1 MIEHLSRLIAKSL
14 YNNTAEK
21 SSSEEIEMLQYGIEC
36 IINILIPLI
45 IIFIYAFLS
54 HKTLDMFIWFLSFL
68 LLRNFIGGYHTS
80 SHIRCIILSSFVGIL
95 SIILISNMSTAF
107 FIFKILIIVLLFT
120 AFLMI
125 GPMLQNQSYIYMK
138 QSLRKKAIWTFL
150 IYIASIFLLFFL
162 NIQYWTSLYIG
173 TISACVLYLIEF
185 LIRKYKSNY
194 KTET

>member
-162 NIQYWTSLYIG
+162 PFQRILFS
-173 TISACVLYLIEF
+173 F
-185 LIRKYKSNY
+185 DHM
-194 KTET
+194 

>member
-162 NIQYWTSLYIG
+162 NIQYWTSFYIG

>member
-1 MIEHLSRLIAKSL
+1 MLKTTLLYIKQGLNALSRAFSPVIIIGDHIYRLLFTHSHLSRLIAKSL

-80 SHIRCIILSSFVGIL
+80 SHIRCIILERV
-95 SIILISNMSTAF
+95 IS
-107 FIFKILIIVLLFT
+107 
-120 AFLMI
+120 
-125 GPMLQNQSYIYMK
+125 
-138 QSLRKKAIWTFL
+138 
-150 IYIASIFLLFFL
+150 
-162 NIQYWTSLYIG
+162 
-173 TISACVLYLIEF
+173 
-185 LIRKYKSNY
+185 
-194 KTET
+194 

>member
-80 SHIRCIILSSFVGIL
+80 SHIRCIILSSFVSLCIITNVFVTANL
-95 SIILISNMSTAF
+95 SRSTA
-107 FIFKILIIVLLFT
+107 LFLRNVT
-120 AFLMI
+120 YSSASPQSKPFLCPPYMKLSYCQEFPLTQRHRHPATLFLMSR
-125 GPMLQNQSYIYMK
+125 Q
-138 QSLRKKAIWTFL
+138 TVL
-150 IYIASIFLLFFL
+150 IL
-162 NIQYWTSLYIG
+162 
-173 TISACVLYLIEF
+173 
-185 LIRKYKSNY
+185 
-194 KTET
+194 

>member
-138 QSLRKKAIWTFL
+138 QSLRKKAIGTFL

>member
-45 IIFIYAFLS
+45 IIFIYAFRS

>member
-21 SSSEEIEMLQYGIEC
+21 SSSEEIERLQYGIEC

>member
-54 HKTLDMFIWFLSFL
+54 HKTLDMFIWFLSFI
-68 LLRNFIGGYHTS
+68 LLRNFIDGYHTS
-80 SHIRCIILSSFVGIL
+80 SHFRCIILSSFVGIL

-150 IYIASIFLLFFL
+150 IYITSIFLLFF
-162 NIQYWTSLYIG
+162 S
-173 TISACVLYLIEF
+173 
-185 LIRKYKSNY
+185 
-194 KTET
+194 